1 MGDKILTRQEK
12 NRRMFLSMYKS
23 LENKMVGRNLI
34 WWESLTIKQ
43 KYSLVHKWHDYKKSV
58 YPKSPKIKNFLEIQ
72 KPKYKVQIS
81 VMREVVI
88 DKILS

>member
-1 MGDKILTRQEK
+1 
-12 NRRMFLSMYKS
+12 
-23 LENKMVGRNLI
+23 MVGRNLI

-81 VMREVVI
+81 TMREVVI